1 MAEGFKKGTRKEARK
16 WPLDCAEAL
25 TLGLDGSTLAGTG
38 AGKTAVYMLPLF
50 LPGNGDKML
59 VVVSPLKAHGRPA
72 VSTELVR

>member
-1 MAEGFKKGTRKEARK
+1 M
-16 WPLDCAEAL
+16 